1 MRQRSAKGRACLYYR
16 AAPCLDQ
23 ATDSLERLSAP
34 QDNSEVHHFSKFL
47 EVNYNARRGA
57 QIVLG
62 LMVGSSFGK
71 PRH

>member
-1 MRQRSAKGRACLYYR
+1 MRQRGAQGRACLYYR

-23 ATDSLERLSAP
+23 ATDSLERSSAP
-34 QDNSEVHHFSKFL
+34 QDNSEVHRFSRFL
-47 EVNYNARRGA
+47 EVNHHARRGA
-57 QIVLG
+57 EIVLG